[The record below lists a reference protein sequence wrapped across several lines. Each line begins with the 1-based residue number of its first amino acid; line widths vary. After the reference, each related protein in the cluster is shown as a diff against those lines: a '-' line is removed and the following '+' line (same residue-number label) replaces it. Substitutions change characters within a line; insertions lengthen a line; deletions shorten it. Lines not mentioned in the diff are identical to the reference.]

1 MLTKKKHIMTKEN
14 KAHWETVYETKSAEQ
29 VSWTQK
35 YPQLAVEYLT
45 ELNLPKAAAI
55 IDIGGGEAAF
65 AEAAMDLGYTNIS
78 VLDISEAALAK
89 AKERLGAKSEAI
101 NWIVSDILDFK
112 ANVKYDFWYD
122 RAVFHFLTEESDIE
136 KYKQIV
142 SEAISNNGDFLLG
155 TFSENGPFKCSGL
168 EITQYSEASMKETF
182 AENFMAQKCFVQ
194 EHQTPFDSIQNFQF
208 CGFRKK

>member
-1 MLTKKKHIMTKEN
+1 MTKEN
-14 KAHWETVYETKSAEQ
+14 KAHWETVYQTKSADQ

-35 YPQLAVEYLT
+35 YPQLAIDYLN
-45 ELNLPKAAAI
+45 ELNLPKDATI

-65 AEAAMDLGYTNIS
+65 AEAVLELGYTNIS

-89 AKERLGAKSEAI
+89 AKQRLAAKSDKI
-101 NWIVSDILDFK
+101 KWIVCDILDFK
-112 ANVKYDFWYD
+112 PTEKYDFWYD
-122 RAVFHFLTEESDIE
+122 RAVFHFLTDEKDIK
-136 KYKQIV
+136 KYTQIV
-142 SEAISNNGDFLLG
+142 NAAVSENGDFLLG

-182 AENFMAQKCFVQ
+182 SENFLAQRCFTQ

-208 CGFRKK
+208 CGFKKK